1 MTVVEKTNLFTVL
14 LRYDNYTNQKDFIS
28 MKNVMNVFGVVA
40 MLLFTVSVNGQEMK
54 SPPATAKGMV
64 GKASVEVA
72 YHQPSARGRTVMGE
86 LVPYGKVWRTGANDA
101 TKITLSE
108 DVKVEGKTLAA
119 GTYGLFTIP
128 GEDEWTIIF
137 NTDSKQW
144 GAYDYDESKD
154 VLRVTVSPESTDD
167 FVEAFKIDVTKKGL
181 SMAWENTMVHVA
193 MK

>member
-1 MTVVEKTNLFTVL
+1 
-14 LRYDNYTNQKDFIS
+14 
-28 MKNVMNVFGVVA
+28 MKNVMNVFGVIA
-40 MLLFTVSVNGQEMK
+40 MLLFTFNVNAQEMK

-86 LVPYGKVWRTGANDA
+86 LVPYGKVWRTGANNA

-108 DVKVEGKTLAA
+108 DVKVEGETLAA
-119 GTYGLFTIP
+119 GTYALFTIP
-128 GEDEWTIIF
+128 GEGDWTIIF
-137 NTDSKQW
+137 NSNYEQW
-144 GAYDYDESKD
+144 GAYDYDDSDD
-154 VLRVTVSPESTDD
+154 VLRVTVKSEGTDD
-167 FVEAFKIDVTKKGL
+167 FVETFKIDVTKKGL